1 MYSKHSSIDKKLYQ
15 PDGIDDN
22 DDTMSIL
29 EKKTITHSMKNSTAN
44 SKTFDDSPFNP
55 LIEKEITPTNPI
67 PKLERTSEQMHVLSK
82 ETKLMYKKNTN
93 LLSRGWEIYDLQLPQ
108 EIIQQSSHYLQNL
121 KEKVFSNKEK
131 VKHSIFQ
138 RTYIDDKK
146 PNNNNINKQRY
157 QYKLNK
163 TELEKQAWFKEF
175 KKQLNHYLL
184 QKGRNCILQECFLLY
199 SEKGCEKQENHRD
212 YAIFN
217 SHYLS
222 GIFSFDLTSNT
233 FLNIAD
239 NDYLQPANTT
249 GKKSLKEQT
258 QRIQIPVG
266 SVLLFRDDNIHSGA
280 AYKHKS
286 NLRLYFKS
294 YPKNVVSPISNEE
307 DININL
313 HNEMNRTF
321 RCTKCGKGGFK
332 NCHAVKKHQTEDCPK
347 IDKDTKEK
355 NKKHLKRRN
364 IEYQQRHKKKKKVQL
379 QQSYEELEKLKQQT
393 LTGVTCKTISTIE
406 T

>member
-1 MYSKHSSIDKKLYQ
+1 
-15 PDGIDDN
+15 
-22 DDTMSIL
+22 
-29 EKKTITHSMKNSTAN
+29 MKNSTYH
-44 SKTFDDSPFNP
+44 SKILNDSPFNP
-55 LIEKEITPTNPI
+55 LIEKDIISTNPI
-67 PKLERTSEQMHVLSK
+67 LNLERTIEQMHVLSK
-82 ETKLMYKKNTN
+82 ETKLMYLKNTN

-108 EIIQQSSHYLQNL
+108 EIIQQSSNYLTNL

-146 PNNNNINKQRY
+146 HNNNNKQRY
-157 QYKLNK
+157 QYKLKKNDI
-163 TELEKQAWFKEF
+163 EKQAWFKEF

-212 YAIFN
+212 YNIFN

-239 NDYLQPANTT
+239 NDYLQPANSTAN
-249 GKKSLKEQT
+249 KSFKEST
-258 QRIQIPVG
+258 QRIEIPVG

-280 AYKHKS
+280 AYKDKS
-286 NLRLYFKS
+286 NLRLYFRS
-294 YPKNVVSPISNEE
+294 YPKNVISSISNNVE

-321 RCTKCGKGGFK
+321 RCTKCGKHGFK
-332 NCHAVKKHQTEDCPK
+332 NSHAVRKHQTEDCPK

-355 NKKHLKRRN
+355 NKKHLKRKN

-379 QQSYEELEKLKQQT
+379 QQSYEELEKLK
-393 LTGVTCKTISTIE
+393 LKTITDE
-406 T
+406 THLITK